1 MTDSEK
7 QASAPP
13 QVNLW
18 VFFLIGLITCLFG
31 FLAEGLIFHRLWATG
46 VLTLIGALYF
56 AAKMRRFKPPVPYKP
71 FFGEYLL
78 YGAENMLY
86 PASVGL
92 MWLAGYF
99 ILYWLFYIVR
109 WLLLFPF
116 PAIDWN
122 IQVTGFW
129 ITFILAGLLHL
140 IFLWADVFPDPPTNG
155 KLFPSVAG
163 LRSEYYPVYT
173 RQQKTFIAVI
183 AILAVIIIVPTVLFL
198 IFGWNFAILYIWL
211 ALFVWLVSALAI
223 TPTITVPQTA
233 QETIAA
239 VGELLKAAGYRNL
252 KSPRARR
259 TPRWTPCSWRWITL
273 PTSPANFMPSM

>member
-1 MTDSEK
+1 MGD
-7 QASAPP
+7 
-13 QVNLW
+13 
-18 VFFLIGLITCLFG
+18 GG
-31 FLAEGLIFHRLWATG
+31 FA
-46 VLTLIGALYF
+46 LIGALYF

-122 IQVTGFW
+122 IQATGFW

-173 RQQKTFIAVI
+173 RQQK
-183 AILAVIIIVPTVLFL
+183 P
-198 IFGWNFAILYIWL
+198 
-211 ALFVWLVSALAI
+211 S
-223 TPTITVPQTA
+223 
-233 QETIAA
+233 
-239 VGELLKAAGYRNL
+239 
-252 KSPRARR
+252 SPLS
-259 TPRWTPCSWRWITL
+259 PSWRSSSSSPLCSSSSSAEICHPLHLAGALRLAGQRTGNHSHHHRAPDRPGDHRCRGRAAQSRRL
-273 PTSPANFMPSM
+273 P

>member
-1 MTDSEK
+1 
-7 QASAPP
+7 
-13 QVNLW
+13 
-18 VFFLIGLITCLFG
+18 
-31 FLAEGLIFHRLWATG
+31 
-46 VLTLIGALYF
+46 
-56 AAKMRRFKPPVPYKP
+56 MRRFKPPVPYKP

-86 PASVGL
+86 PASIGL

-99 ILYWLFYIVR
+99 ILYWLFYFVR

-140 IFLWADVFPDPPTNG
+140 LFLWADVFPDPLTNG

-173 RQQKTFIAVI
+173 RQQRTFIAVI
-183 AILAVIIIVPTVLFL
+183 VILAVIIIVPTVLFL
-198 IFGWNFAILYIWL
+198 IFDWNLAILYIWL

-223 TPTITVPQTA
+223 TPTVSVPQTA

-252 KSPRARR
+252 ESAPRTQDPTIDPLLMAVDYFANKSRKFYAIHVIPKIAEGQQVDYNDLFALKQAAWTLGNTARFAPKICASR
-259 TPRWTPCSWRWITL
+259 
-273 PTSPANFMPSM
+273 